1 MIYYFS
7 GTGNSKWVAEKIA
20 EKTGDTLVNVSDYVN
35 ENGISIEV
43 KRGEIA
49 GFIFPV
55 YAWAVPDF
63 FMKFIRS
70 IKIEEGAFCFA
81 VCTCGDEAGLSM
93 KKLSR
98 EINLSSAYSI
108 KMPNN
113 YIIGY
118 DVDTA
123 QDVSKKIE
131 AARIKLE
138 AVIDDVINRRSVWD
152 VFEGSNAFLKSSL
165 ASVMFN
171 RFGKNTKP
179 FSVDGTCI
187 SCGICERICP
197 TRNISLKEGK
207 PVWGADCLM
216 CLACINRCPERSI
229 QYGASTRKKGRYYF
243 KEQEE

>member
-20 EKTGDTLVNVSDYVN
+20 EKTGDTLVNVAGYINNN
-35 ENGISIEV
+35 EVSITVRKE
-43 KRGEIA
+43 ETA
-49 GFIFPV
+49 GFVFPV

-93 KKLSR
+93 KKLAK
-98 EINLSSAYSI
+98 EINLNSAYSI
-108 KMPNN
+108 RMPNS

-123 QDVSKKIE
+123 QDTAKKID
-131 AARIKLE
+131 AAKIKLE
-138 AVIDDVINRRSVWD
+138 ALSEDVISRKAVWD
-152 VFEGSNAFLKSSL
+152 VFEGSNAFLKSSV

-171 RFGKNTKP
+171 KFGKNTKP

-187 SCGICERICP
+187 SCGLCEKICP
-197 TRNISLKEGK
+197 THNINLKEGM
-207 PVWGADCLM
+207 PVWGDDCLM
-216 CLACINRCPERSI
+216 CLACINRCPEKSI
-229 QYGASTRKKGRYYF
+229 QYGNSTRNKGRYYF
-243 KEQEE
+243 KDQEG